1 MKTRFGPRR
10 LHAAML
16 AAAVCSVGAPAMAD
30 DLTGADRFLCS
41 TLQATVC
48 LADGE
53 CAVLS
58 PADLNIP
65 QFLEVDL
72 EKKHLA
78 TTAASGENRRT
89 PAETVRRVGQD
100 IFLQGYEAGRAFSLL
115 IQETTGQAA
124 FASVAEDRSV
134 VVFAACTPMP
144 GR

>member
-1 MKTRFGPRR
+1 MKFPSNAVWMPVAVFLAGPA
-10 LHAAML
+10 L
-16 AAAVCSVGAPAMAD
+16 AD
-30 DLTGADRFLCS
+30 DLSGSDRFLCS

-48 LADGE
+48 FADGE
-53 CAVLS
+53 CAVLT
-58 PADLNIP
+58 PEELNIP
-65 QFLEVDL
+65 RFIEVDL
-72 EKKHLA
+72 KKKELA

-115 IQETTGQAA
+115 IQETTGQAS
-124 FASVAEDRSV
+124 FASVAEERSA